1 MDRSC
6 LAQVGAPLVFALA
19 VILSGC
25 SSGSS
30 TKIVSFPVPANVVL
44 TPATTASV
52 DVGATVTFT
61 AQAEDNKNNAATQ
74 PVSYFS
80 SNPAV
85 ATVAANGIACAGTWD
100 SITSPQVCTPGPA
113 GVAQITAS
121 AQGVSSPPTTLY
133 VHQHIDSISVSPVP
147 SQVSPTVPCITKGQT
162 FEYAAK
168 AFSRGSDIT
177 STVGQFGWMT
187 VNTTVVTLSTTA
199 TGLFQNQLQATAGIP
214 GVSST
219 FASVGAVNS
228 TPFDFVT
235 CPVQSIVLSAN
246 GNSSNPITLVQG
258 SSQTI
263 TATVKDS
270 LGNVITGVPLTWTS
284 SEPALVTAAA
294 ATLSATS
301 TTGTA
306 SAAAPGGASVIASCT
321 PPACNIGFQPSLP
334 IYPQSAIGIVVTPT
348 AGTTAIAGT
357 LYVTSSGC
365 QSTTGCTTTLV
376 PVSIPGNTLGTAVNL
391 TATPDSLVFSRE
403 GGSAYLG
410 TDLGE
415 LGTKGLMK
423 LAASATSSVTQ
434 AAPIAGKV
442 VSISPDGTRLVISDI
457 ADPNSAP
464 QVFVYDTD
472 AGSATAVQLAA
483 GTTSVAADFSPDSLK
498 AFIVASNGST
508 GTLYVYSKI
517 DALQTIPLSSGTKDV
532 AFLPSGNFGYITD
545 AGVPQLSLVPT
556 CNNPPS
562 STLPQVGNTPTT
574 AAPFIIRP
582 VVDGRMLT
590 VEPPGIELFTPTI
603 TGSGCAFPRPYPV
616 TPDLNPGNLIIPG
629 NLAVSNTAQFYNLGQ
644 GNFIPRQL
652 IVSADGSIA
661 YILANDSSNNS
672 LAAIFVF
679 NIPNHTSSAIS
690 LVGNAIPLQASLTP
704 DGTVLYVGASDGT
717 VHAVSTVAGGDF
729 QQIAFPLG
737 LCQNSTGAPFG
748 TTCNPDLI
756 AVAP

>member
-1 MDRSC
+1 MDRFR
-6 LAQVGAPLVFALA
+6 LVLFGAPLVFFLA
-19 VILSGC
+19 VFLSGC

-30 TKIVSFPVPANVVL
+30 TKIISYPVPANVVL

-100 SITSPQVCTPGPA
+100 SIISPQVCTPGPA

-147 SQVSPTVPCITKGQT
+147 SQVSPAVPCVTKGQP

-168 AFSRGSDIT
+168 AYSHGSDIT
-177 STVGQFGWMT
+177 STVGQFGWT
-187 VNTTVVTLSTTA
+187 TANTAVVTLSTTA
-199 TGLFQNQLQATAGIP
+199 TGLFRNQSQVTAGIP

-219 FASVGAVNS
+219 FASVGGVNS
-228 TPFDFVT
+228 APFDFVT

-258 SSQTI
+258 SPQTI
-263 TATVKDS
+263 TAMVKDS

-284 SEPALVTAAA
+284 SESALVTATAA
-294 ATLSATS
+294 SLSATS
-301 TTGTA
+301 TTGTV
-306 SAAAPGGASVIASCT
+306 SATAPGGASVIASCT

-334 IYPQSAIGIVVTPT
+334 IYPESAIGIVVTPT
-348 AGTTAIAGT
+348 SGSTAIAGT

-391 TATPDSLVFSRE
+391 TATPDSFVFSRD
-403 GGSAYLG
+403 GGTAYLG

-423 LAASATSSVTQ
+423 LTASTTPSVTQ
-434 AAPIAGKV
+434 AAPVAGKV
-442 VSISPDGTRLVISDI
+442 VSISPDATRLIISDI
-457 ADPNSAP
+457 ADSNSAP
-464 QVFVYDTD
+464 QAFVYDTG
-472 AGSATAVQLAA
+472 AGTATAVQLAA

-508 GTLYVYSKI
+508 GTLYVYSKL
-517 DALQTIPLSSGTKDV
+517 DALQTIPLGSGTKDV
-532 AFLPSGNFGYITD
+532 AFLASGNFGYIAD
-545 AGVPQLSLVPT
+545 AGVPELSLVPT
-556 CNNPPS
+556 CDNPPP
-562 STLPQVGNTPTT
+562 STAPLIATTPTT
-574 AAPFIIRP
+574 APPFIIRP

-603 TGSGCAFPRPYPV
+603 SGSGCAFPRPYPV

-629 NLAVSNTAQFYNLGQ
+629 TLEVSNTAQFFDLGL
-644 GNFIPRQL
+644 GSFIPRQL
-652 IVSADGSIA
+652 IVSADGSTA
-661 YILANDSSNNS
+661 YILANDANNNA
-672 LAAIFVF
+672 LGVIFVF

-690 LVGNAIPLQASLTP
+690 LAGNATPLQASLTP

-737 LCQNSTGAPFG
+737 LCQNSTGAPFS

-756 AVAP
+756 AVVP